1 MGKKELFIS
10 HKLTIE
16 TRIASLLLVASTLR
30 CMYFPTLNHFIVYK
44 SLLLHIPCFLVS
56 CTFNSHLLISGSLWL
71 VSSTNEGIFSHSS
84 RQCVCPFLFPLPP
97 SHTLSC
103 PHLTWLLLPVSM
115 TMISLH
121 VSSLI
126 VHIFSC
132 RFILRNYIAQNAISA
147 AEKGDFT
154 EVN

>member
-1 MGKKELFIS
+1 M
-10 HKLTIE
+10 
-16 TRIASLLLVASTLR
+16 ASTLR
-30 CMYFPTLNHFIVYK
+30 CMYFPTLNHFVVYE

-56 CTFNSHLLISGSLWL
+56 CTFNSHLLISCSLWL
-71 VSSTNEGIFSHSS
+71 ASSTNEGIFSHSS
-84 RQCVCPFLFPLPP
+84 RQCVGPFLFPPP

-103 PHLTWLLLPVSM
+103 PHLTWLLLPVSI

-121 VSSLI
+121 ASSLI

>member
-1 MGKKELFIS
+1 M
-10 HKLTIE
+10 
-16 TRIASLLLVASTLR
+16 ASTLR
-30 CMYFPTLNHFIVYK
+30 CMYFPTLNHFVVYE

-56 CTFNSHLLISGSLWL
+56 CTFNSHLLISALYGLYHPQMKAFFPTL
-71 VSSTNEGIFSHSS
+71 HGNVFAHFS
-84 RQCVCPFLFPLPP
+84 PPPPP

-103 PHLTWLLLPVSM
+103 PHLTWLLLPVSI
-115 TMISLH
+115 TMISLPA
-121 VSSLI
+121 SSLI

>member
-1 MGKKELFIS
+1 M
-10 HKLTIE
+10 
-16 TRIASLLLVASTLR
+16 ASTLR
-30 CMYFPTLNHFIVYK
+30 CMYFPTLNHFVVYE

-56 CTFNSHLLISGSLWL
+56 CTFNSHLLISSSLWL

-84 RQCVCPFLFPLPP
+84 RQCVCPFLSPPPLPP

-103 PHLTWLLLPVSM
+103 PHLTWLLLPVSI
-115 TMISLH
+115 TMISLPA
-121 VSSLI
+121 SSLI